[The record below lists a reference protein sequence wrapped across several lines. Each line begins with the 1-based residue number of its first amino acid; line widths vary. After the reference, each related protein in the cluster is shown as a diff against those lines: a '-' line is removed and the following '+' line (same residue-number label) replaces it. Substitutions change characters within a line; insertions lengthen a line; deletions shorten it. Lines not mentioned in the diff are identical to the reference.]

1 MKKILTY
8 LLPPVALVAG
18 FVIWYYLISD
28 QALRFGAQEIP
39 QQQSWGVI
47 SYGYLMTVLG
57 VVLGSAYRE
66 LQKMKEAGQTQING
80 TFFKNLLTSIDLW
93 MSLIG
98 SPLVYALLWK
108 SVEGGSIASL
118 TLIALENGFCCNV
131 VISNIVKSKTA
142 KGAV

>member
-1 MKKILTY
+1 
-8 LLPPVALVAG
+8 
-18 FVIWYYLISD
+18 
-28 QALRFGAQEIP
+28 
-39 QQQSWGVI
+39 
-47 SYGYLMTVLG
+47 MTVLG

-66 LQKMKEAGQTQING
+66 LQKMKEAGKTTVDG
-80 TFFKNLLTSIDLW
+80 AFFKNFLTSIDLW

-131 VISNIVKSKTA
+131 VISNIVRRRTA
-142 KGAV
+142 EAAAKPEDKPAVKPA